1 MATSTRWASA
11 IGGMAYTPD
20 INGVP
25 DESLS
30 FLEGLDLWIVDAL
43 RRTRSSQPLSLP
55 ETLEWIARMK
65 PQRAII
71 TNMHIDLDYETLR
84 AELPAGVA
92 PAHDGLEVV
101 I

>member
-1 MATSTRWASA
+1 
-11 IGGMAYTPD
+11 
-20 INGVP
+20 
-25 DESLS
+25 
-30 FLEGLDLWIVDAL
+30 
-43 RRTRSSQPLSLP
+43 
-55 ETLEWIARMK
+55 MK

>member
-1 MATSTRWASA
+1 MWTRCAARGHPSHW
-11 IGGMAYTPD
+11 
-20 INGVP
+20 
-25 DESLS
+25 
-30 FLEGLDLWIVDAL
+30 
-43 RRTRSSQPLSLP
+43 SLP
-55 ETLEWIARMK
+55 ETLDWIARMK

-92 PAHDGLEVV
+92 PAYDGLEVV